1 MWVRV
6 SDKPQI
12 ASPDNIVRCEDLE
25 ECPASPRKCN
35 PHLIPHHQQQKQ
47 QNCQVSPMGMDMD
60 QEDAVDG
67 SSDEGYAVVDVSQRF
82 IVADPPG
89 K

>member
-1 MWVRV
+1 
-6 SDKPQI
+6 
-12 ASPDNIVRCEDLE
+12 
-25 ECPASPRKCN
+25 
-35 PHLIPHHQQQKQ
+35 
-47 QNCQVSPMGMDMD
+47 MGMDMD